1 MSLKIKYNILIL
13 IINNIG
19 RISYWFPILVLG
31 DAYHNIIKNKNLLH
45 LQYSKKYYS
54 PTIQRKT

>member
-19 RISYWFPILVLG
+19 RISYWFPIPVLG
-31 DAYHNIIKNKNLLH
+31 DAFHNIIKSKNLLH
-45 LQYSKKYYS
+45 LQYSKKYYN
-54 PTIQRKT
+54 PTTQIKT